1 MMAIDQRQIDIAMAS
16 APTDEQCRAIDK
28 VLAER
33 RRIARMRAAAA
44 IRAGDDSPWLI
55 IRVSG
60 NELSIRDAMLKD
72 EIEVNV
78 PMKMGKEKRRRNE
91 KIPARPEPVL
101 VGYIFVRCNIVPDAL
116 AGLLTFQ
123 GVVSIL
129 GGYEKPFLMSAEK
142 VIQFNEKAEKG
153 EFDHER
159 PISLFAGIKKVR
171 IIDGPFQGMSGDVVA
186 GIGGGKGT
194 AVIEVEIFKQAVPM
208 IMPLAFLSP
217 L

>member
-1 MMAIDQRQIDIAMAS
+1 MMAIDQRQIDTAIAS
-16 APTDEQCRAIDK
+16 APSEEHCRAIDR

-33 RRIARMRAAAA
+33 RRISRMRSVAA
-44 IRAGDDSPWLI
+44 IRAGDDSPWII

-60 NELSIRDAMLKD
+60 NELAVRDAMLAD
-72 EIEVNV
+72 NIEVNV
-78 PMKMGKEKRRRNE
+78 PMKMGKERRRRNE

-101 VGYIFVRCNIVPDAL
+101 VGYILVRCNIVADAL
-116 AGLLTFQ
+116 AGLLTFT
-123 GVVSIL
+123 GVLSIL

-142 VIQFNEKAEKG
+142 AKQFNDKATKG

-159 PISLFAGIKKVR
+159 PISMFSGVRKVR
-171 IIDGPFQGMSGDVVA
+171 IIEGPFTGMCGDVVA

-194 AVIEVEIFKQAVPM
+194 AVIEIELFNQAVPM

>member
-16 APTDEQCRAIDK
+16 APTDEQCRAIDR
-28 VLAER
+28 VLAKR

-60 NELSIRDAMLKD
+60 NELSIRDAMLAD
-72 EIEVNV
+72 QIEVNV

-101 VGYIFVRCNIVPDAL
+101 VGYILVRCNIVADAL

-123 GVVSIL
+123 GVLSIL

-142 VIQFNEKAEKG
+142 AKQFNEKAAKG

-159 PISLFAGIKKVR
+159 PMSLFVGVRKVR
-171 IIDGPFQGMSGDVVA
+171 IIDGPFAGMSGDVVA

-194 AVIEVEIFKQAVPM
+194 AVIEVELFKQAVPM

>member
-1 MMAIDQRQIDIAMAS
+1 MMAIDQRQIDTAIASVPCEAH
-16 APTDEQCRAIDK
+16 CRAIDK

-33 RRIARMRAAAA
+33 RRIERMRSAAA
-44 IRAGDDSPWLI
+44 IRTGDDSPWLI

-60 NELSIRDAMLKD
+60 SELSIRDAMLAD
-72 EIEVNV
+72 DIEVNV

-101 VGYIFVRCNIVPDAL
+101 IGYILVRCNIVADAL
-116 AGLLTFQ
+116 AGLLTYT
-123 GVVSIL
+123 GAVSIL
-129 GGYEKPFLMSAEK
+129 GGYEKPFLMNAEK
-142 VIQFNEKAEKG
+142 VKQFNEKAAKG

-159 PISLFAGIKKVR
+159 PITLLAGVRQVRIVEGPFAGKT
-171 IIDGPFQGMSGDVVA
+171 GEVVT

-194 AVIEVEIFKQAVPM
+194 AVIEINLFKQSVPM

>member
-1 MMAIDQRQIDIAMAS
+1 MMAIDQRQIDIAIAS

-33 RRIARMRAAAA
+33 RRIARMRTAAA
-44 IRAGDDSPWLI
+44 IRVADDSPWLI

-60 NELSIRDAMLKD
+60 NELAIRDAMLAEK
-72 EIEVNV
+72 IEVNV
-78 PMKMGKEKRRRNE
+78 PMKMGKERRRRNE

-101 VGYIFVRCNIVPDAL
+101 IGYILVRCNVVSDAL

-142 VIQFNEKAEKG
+142 VSRFKEKADKG

-159 PISLFAGIKKVR
+159 PVSLFAGVKKVL
-171 IIDGPFQGMSGDVVA
+171 IVEGPFAGMSGNVVT

-194 AVIEVEIFKQAVPM
+194 AVIEVELFKQAVPM

>member
-1 MMAIDQRQIDIAMAS
+1 MMAIDQRQIDIAIAS
-16 APTDEQCRAIDK
+16 APTEEQCRAIDK
-28 VLAER
+28 VIAER

-60 NELSIRDAMLKD
+60 NELSIRDAMLAD
-72 EIEVNV
+72 QIEVNV

-101 VGYIFVRCNIVPDAL
+101 VGYILVRCNIVPDAL

-159 PISLFAGIKKVR
+159 PISLFAGVKKVR
-171 IIDGPFQGMSGDVVA
+171 IIDGPFQGMSGDVLT